1 MEYSRVVKFQEYRD
15 SFTKEN
21 SVKIDTKKS
30 GDLMS
35 TTNTLPYEQ
44 VIKEVESEDMQEA
57 KIKQEKFKRIYM
69 MVFLG
74 IVFVA
79 LTIGLI
85 FLGILAFSGGK

>member
-44 VIKEVESEDMQEA
+44 VIKEVESEEMQEA
-57 KIKQEKFKRIYM
+57 KIKQE
-69 MVFLG
+69 L
-74 IVFVA
+74 
-79 LTIGLI
+79 
-85 FLGILAFSGGK
+85 

>member
-21 SVKIDTKKS
+21 SVKIDSKKS
-30 GDLMS
+30 SDLMS

-44 VIKEVESEDMQEA
+44 VIKEVESEEA
-57 KIKQEKFKRIYM
+57 IEARIKQEKFRRIYM

-74 IVFVA
+74 IVIVGIG
-79 LTIGLI
+79 IGLF
-85 FLGILAFSGGK
+85 FLGVLAFGGK